1 MKKLNFIITIR
12 YEIPTFSS
20 VGPFF
25 KEGGGGDL
33 ENLGQ
38 KLKFWGFFQLR
49 SPLRIFKGRREES
62 ALMLYFERK
71 NVNTVQDP
79 AGSVISCKLLY
90 QTFIPSF
97 CLF

>member
-1 MKKLNFIITIR
+1 M
-12 YEIPTFSS
+12 FSS

-33 ENLGQ
+33 ENFGQ

>member
-1 MKKLNFIITIR
+1 MKKKTLFTIR

-25 KEGGGGDL
+25 EEGGRGL
-33 ENLGQ
+33 ENFGQ